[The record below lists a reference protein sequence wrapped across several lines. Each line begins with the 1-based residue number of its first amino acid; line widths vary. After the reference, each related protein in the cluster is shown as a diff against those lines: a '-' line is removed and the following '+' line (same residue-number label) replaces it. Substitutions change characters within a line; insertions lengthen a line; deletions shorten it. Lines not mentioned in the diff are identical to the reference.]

1 MNTKKFAI
9 AKQLGGKRVITNR
22 GEEIGRL
29 SDMTI
34 DENTGRLEGLVV
46 EPNMASK
53 VAKNLV
59 SSREKLMNIP
69 YKAVFA
75 VGDVIV
81 VDESL
86 LV

>member
-1 MNTKKFAI
+1 
-9 AKQLGGKRVITNR
+9 
-22 GEEIGRL
+22 
-29 SDMTI
+29 MTV
-34 DENTGRLEGLVV
+34 DENSGRLEALIA
-46 EPNMASK
+46 EPNAASK
-53 VAKNLV
+53 LARNL
-59 SSREKLMNIP
+59 STSKEKLITIP

>member
-1 MNTKKFAI
+1 MNAKKFAI
-9 AKQLGGKRVITNR
+9 AKQLGGKRIITNR

-29 SDMTI
+29 SDMI
-34 DENTGRLEGLVV
+34 IEEGSGKLEALIV
-46 EPNMASK
+46 EPNSASK
-53 VAKNLV
+53 LAKNLSTSKDRLITV
-59 SSREKLMNIP
+59 P

>member
-1 MNTKKFAI
+1 MNAKKFAI
-9 AKQLGGKRVITNR
+9 AKQLGGKRIITNR

-29 SDMTI
+29 SDMTV
-34 DENTGRLEGLVV
+34 DENSGRLEALIA
-46 EPNMASK
+46 EPNATSK
-53 VAKNLV
+53 LARNL
-59 SSREKLMNIP
+59 STSKEKLITIP

>member
-29 SDMTI
+29 SDMVI

-59 SSREKLMNIP
+59 SSREKLMSIP

>member
-1 MNTKKFAI
+1 MDAKKFAI
-9 AKQLGGKRVITNR
+9 AKQLGGKRIITNR

-34 DENTGRLEGLVV
+34 EEGSGKIESLIV
-46 EPNMASK
+46 EPNSASK
-53 VAKNLV
+53 VAKNLMT
-59 SSREKLMNIP
+59 SKERLISIP

>member
-1 MNTKKFAI
+1 MNAKKFAI
-9 AKQLGGKRVITNR
+9 AKQLGGKRIITNR

-29 SDMTI
+29 SDMTV
-34 DENTGRLEGLVV
+34 DENSGRLEALIA
-46 EPNMASK
+46 EPNATSK
-53 VAKNLV
+53 VARNL
-59 SSREKLMNIP
+59 STSKEKLITIP

>member
-9 AKQLGGKRVITNR
+9 AKQLGGKRIITNR

-34 DENTGRLEGLVV
+34 DEASGRLEGLIV
-46 EPNMASK
+46 EPNTASK
-53 VAKNLV
+53 LARNL
-59 SSREKLMNIP
+59 STSRERLINIP

>member
-1 MNTKKFAI
+1 MNAKKFAI
-9 AKQLGGKRVITNR
+9 AKQLGGKRIITNR

-29 SDMTI
+29 SDMTV
-34 DENTGRLEGLVV
+34 DEGSGRIETLIV
-46 EPNMASK
+46 EPNLASK
-53 VAKNLV
+53 LARDLSSSKERLV
-59 SSREKLMNIP
+59 SIP

>member
-9 AKQLGGKRVITNR
+9 AKQLGGKRIITNR

-34 DENTGRLEGLVV
+34 DEASGRLEGLIV
-46 EPNMASK
+46 EPNNASK
-53 VAKNLV
+53 LAKNL
-59 SSREKLMNIP
+59 STSRERLINIP

>member
-34 DENTGRLEGLVV
+34 DEGNGRLESLIV
-46 EPNMASK
+46 EPNAASK
-53 VAKNLV
+53 LARNL
-59 SSREKLMNIP
+59 SSSKEKLINIP

>member
-34 DENTGRLEGLVV
+34 DESNGRLEGLVV

-53 VAKNLV
+53 VAKNLT
-59 SSREKLMNIP
+59 SSREKLINIP